1 MVVLAMAIRPSRGA
15 TELAKILK
23 ISVDK
28 DGFFSEAHP
37 KLRPVESMVSGMFLA
52 GMAQGPKD
60 IPETVAQASGAASKV
75 LAMFSADELTHDP
88 IVAEVDENVCCGCK
102 LCISQCPYEAR
113 IFDEEKGIVIVNEV
127 LCEGCGACIAACPS
141 GAAQQRNFTDEQILS
156 MVDTILEG
164 EK

>member
-1 MVVLAMAIRPSRGA
+1 
-15 TELAKILK
+15 
-23 ISVDK
+23 
-28 DGFFSEAHP
+28 
-37 KLRPVESMVSGMFLA
+37 
-52 GMAQGPKD
+52 
-60 IPETVAQASGAASKV
+60 
-75 LAMFSADELTHDP
+75 MFSADELTHDP

-102 LCISQCPYEAR
+102 LCISQCPYDAR

>member
-15 TELAKILK
+15 AELAKILK

-52 GMAQGPKD
+52 GVAQGPKD
-60 IPETVAQASGAASKV
+60 IPETVSQASGAASKV
-75 LAMFSADELTHDP
+75 LAMFSSDELTHDP
-88 IVAEVDENVCCGCK
+88 IVAEVNEEICSGCK
-102 LCISQCPYEAR
+102 LCIPQCPYEAR
-113 IFDEEKGIVIVNEV
+113 IFDEQKGVVIVNEV